1 MKSTLIT
8 FNSLDVIA
16 ICSYFLIQYL
26 IFISFVFTMK
36 FFWDGYGCGEG
47 NHKNNQDKISIMVV
61 NKVLLS
67 TYHPNLDERKND
79 YIQQQIYHI
88 LMYLQ
93 LI

>member
-1 MKSTLIT
+1 MLLQCVHK
-8 FNSLDVIA
+8 
-16 ICSYFLIQYL
+16 FLRQYL
-26 IFISFVFTMK
+26 LFISFVFTMK
-36 FFWDGYGCGEG
+36 KSWDGYGCGEG

-67 TYHPNLDERKND
+67 TYCPNLDERKND
-79 YIQQQIYHI
+79 HIQKQIYDI

>member
-1 MKSTLIT
+1 MLLKCVH
-8 FNSLDVIA
+8 N
-16 ICSYFLIQYL
+16 FLVQYL
-26 IFISFVFTMK
+26 TFISFVFTMK
-36 FFWDGYGCGEG
+36 KSRDGYGCGEG
-47 NHKNNQDKISIMVV
+47 NHKNNQDKISIMVL

-67 TYHPNLDERKND
+67 TYCPSLDERKTD

>member
-1 MKSTLIT
+1 MKKS
-8 FNSLDVIA
+8 
-16 ICSYFLIQYL
+16 
-26 IFISFVFTMK
+26 
-36 FFWDGYGCGEG
+36 WDWYGCGEG

-67 TYHPNLDERKND
+67 TYRPNLDERKND

>member
-1 MKSTLIT
+1 MLLQCVHK
-8 FNSLDVIA
+8 
-16 ICSYFLIQYL
+16 FLIQYL

-36 FFWDGYGCGEG
+36 KSWDWYGCGEG

-67 TYHPNLDERKND
+67 TYRPNLDERKND